1 MNRTLWMTTVAFV
14 LGALWLL
21 TGVAW
26 AQPSGAANVPQILNV
41 RTLKGEGGDEQRTF
55 LTTDLITFEA
65 TYYDANPGCDEV
77 APVLRQLL
85 LFNVEGQL
93 LFTFGAGSENLG
105 SGYRLLFLDLFPLEI
120 PAGNYQHL
128 FLVRDCT
135 DVNIF
140 VSGFQTIRVL
150 PGAP

>member
-65 TYYDANPGCDEV
+65 TYYDPNPACV
-77 APVLRQLL
+77 AAAPVVLQLL
-85 LFNVEGQL
+85 LFNIEGQL
-93 LFTFGAGSENLG
+93 LFAFGGGSEGLG
-105 SGYRLLFLDLFPLEI
+105 SGYHLLFDDQNPGDI
-120 PAGNYQHL
+120 PAGNYQHV

-135 DVNIF
+135 DVNTL

-150 PGAP
+150 AP

>member
-14 LGALWLL
+14 LGALWLR

-26 AQPSGAANVPQILNV
+26 AQPSGPANVPQILNV
-41 RTLKGEGGDEQRTF
+41 STLKGEGGDEQRTF

-65 TYYDANPGCDEV
+65 TYYDPNPNCVEA
-77 APVLRQLL
+77 APVLLQLL
-85 LFNVEGQL
+85 LFNLEGQL
-93 LFTFGAGSENLG
+93 LFTFSGGSISLG
-105 SGYRLLFLDLFPLEI
+105 SGYHLLFEDTFPPTI
-120 PAGNYQHL
+120 PAGNYQHV

-150 PGAP
+150 AP

>member
-14 LGALWLL
+14 LGASWLL

-26 AQPSGAANVPQILNV
+26 AQPSGPADVPQILNV
-41 RTLKGEGGDEQRTF
+41 ITLKGEGGDEQRTF

-65 TYYDANPGCDEV
+65 TYYDANTGCDEA
-77 APVLRQLL
+77 APVLLQLL
-85 LFNVEGQL
+85 LFNIEGQL
-93 LFTFGAGSENLG
+93 LFTFNASSENLG
-105 SGYRLLFLDLFPLEI
+105 FGYRLLFYDHFPPGI

-135 DVNIF
+135 NVNIF

-150 PGAP
+150 AP

>member
-41 RTLKGEGGDEQRTF
+41 RTFKGVGGDEQRTF
-55 LTTDLITFEA
+55 LTTDFITFEA
-65 TYYDANPGCDEV
+65 TYYDPNPDCVGES
-77 APVLRQLL
+77 PVLLQLL
-85 LFNVEGQL
+85 LFNLEGQL

-150 PGAP
+150 AP

>member
-26 AQPSGAANVPQILNV
+26 AQPSGPANVPQILNV
-41 RTLKGEGGDEQRTF
+41 RTFKGFPDGDEQRTF
-55 LTTDLITFEA
+55 LTTDDITFEA
-65 TYYDANPGCDEV
+65 TYYDPNPACVGEL
-77 APVLRQLL
+77 PVLPQLL
-85 LFNVEGQL
+85 LFNLEGQL
-93 LFTFGAGSENLG
+93 LPSFEAGSQDSGL
-105 SGYRLLFLDLFPLEI
+105 GYRLLFTDLFPGDL
-120 PAGNYQHL
+120 PAGNYQHM

-135 DVNIF
+135 GVNNF

-150 PGAP
+150 AP

>member
-1 MNRTLWMTTVAFV
+1 MNRTLWMKTVAFV

-26 AQPSGAANVPQILNV
+26 AQPSGPANVPQILNV
-41 RTLKGEGGDEQRTF
+41 RTFKGVGGDEQRTF
-55 LTTDLITFEA
+55 LTTDPITFEA
-65 TYYDANPGCDEV
+65 TYYDPNPSCVGE
-77 APVLRQLL
+77 APVLLQLVL
-85 LFNVEGQL
+85 VNLEGQL
-93 LFTFGAGSENLG
+93 LFTFLAFSQDTEL
-105 SGYRLLFLDLFPLEI
+105 GYRLLFTNLGPGGLS
-120 PAGNYQHL
+120 AGNYQHL
-128 FLVRDCT
+128 FLVRDCP

>member
-1 MNRTLWMTTVAFV
+1 MNRTLWMKTVAFV

-26 AQPSGAANVPQILNV
+26 AQPSGPANVPQILNV

-55 LTTDLITFEA
+55 LTTDFITFEA
-65 TYYDANPGCDEV
+65 TYYDPNPDCVGEL
-77 APVLRQLL
+77 PVLLQLVL
-85 LFNVEGQL
+85 VNLEGQL
-93 LFTFGAGSENLG
+93 LFTFDGGSQDLG
-105 SGYRLLFLDLFPLEI
+105 LGYRLLFTDLGPGGL

-150 PGAP
+150 PGVE

>member
-1 MNRTLWMTTVAFV
+1 MKRTLWMTTVAFV

-26 AQPSGAANVPQILNV
+26 AQPSGPANVPQILNV
-41 RTLKGEGGDEQRTF
+41 RTFKGAFGDEQRTF
-55 LTTDLITFEA
+55 LTTDFITFEA
-65 TYYDANPGCDEV
+65 TYYDPNPDCVGES
-77 APVLRQLL
+77 PVLLQLL
-85 LFNVEGQL
+85 LFNLEGQL
-93 LFTFGAGSENLG
+93 LFTFDGDSQDSG
-105 SGYRLLFLDLFPLEI
+105 SGYRLLFTDLSSGGL
-120 PAGNYQHL
+120 PAGNYQHV

-150 PGAP
+150 AP

>member
-1 MNRTLWMTTVAFV
+1 MKRTLWMTTVAFV

-93 LFTFGAGSENLG
+93 LFTFDGGSENLG

-150 PGAP
+150 AP

>member
-1 MNRTLWMTTVAFV
+1 MNRTLWMKTVAFV

-26 AQPSGAANVPQILNV
+26 AQPSGPANVPQILNV

-55 LTTDLITFEA
+55 LTTDFITFEA
-65 TYYDANPGCDEV
+65 TYYDPNPVCVEV
-77 APVLRQLL
+77 SPVLRQLL
-85 LFNVEGQL
+85 LFNLEGQL
-93 LFTFGAGSENLG
+93 LFTFDGGSQDSG
-105 SGYRLLFLDLFPLEI
+105 PGYRLLFSDEIPGDI
-120 PAGNYQHL
+120 PAGNYQYI

>member
-1 MNRTLWMTTVAFV
+1 MKRTLWMTTAAFV

-26 AQPSGAANVPQILNV
+26 AQPSGPANVPQILNV
-41 RTLKGEGGDEQRTF
+41 RTFKGAFGDEQRTF

-93 LFTFGAGSENLG
+93 LFTFDGDSQDSG
-105 SGYRLLFLDLFPLEI
+105 SGYRLLFTDLSSGGL
-120 PAGNYQHL
+120 PAGNYQHV

-150 PGAP
+150 AP

>member
-1 MNRTLWMTTVAFV
+1 MKRTLWMTTVAFV
-14 LGALWLL
+14 LGALWLQ

-41 RTLKGEGGDEQRTF
+41 RTFKGVGGDEQRTF
-55 LTTDLITFEA
+55 LTTDSITFEA
-65 TYYDANPGCDEV
+65 TYYDPNPDCVGES
-77 APVLRQLL
+77 PVLLQLL
-85 LFNVEGQL
+85 LFNLEGQL

-105 SGYRLLFLDLFPLEI
+105 SGYRLLFDDQLPGDI
-120 PAGNYQHL
+120 PAGNYQHV

-140 VSGFQTIRVL
+140 VSGFQSIRVL

>member
-1 MNRTLWMTTVAFV
+1 MTTVAFV
-14 LGALWLL
+14 LGALWLV

-65 TYYDANPGCDEV
+65 TYYDANPVCDEA

-85 LFNVEGQL
+85 LFNIEGQL
-93 LFTFGAGSENLG
+93 LFTFDAGSINLE
-105 SGYRLLFLDLFPLEI
+105 SGYRLLFSDQFPGDI
-120 PAGNYQHL
+120 PAGNYQHI

-135 DVNIF
+135 DVNNYET
-140 VSGFQTIRVL
+140 GFQTIRVL

>member
-14 LGALWLL
+14 LGALWLR

-26 AQPSGAANVPQILNV
+26 AQPSGPANVPQILNV
-41 RTLKGEGGDEQRTF
+41 RTLKGVGGDEQRTF
-55 LTTDLITFEA
+55 LTTDPITFEA
-65 TYYDANPGCDEV
+65 TYYDPNPACVEA
-77 APVLRQLL
+77 APVLLQLL
-85 LFNVEGQL
+85 LFNVEGQI
-93 LFTFGAGSENLG
+93 LFTFDAGSEISG
-105 SGYRLLFLDLFPLEI
+105 SGYHLLFDDQNSGDI
-120 PAGNYQHL
+120 PAGNYQHI